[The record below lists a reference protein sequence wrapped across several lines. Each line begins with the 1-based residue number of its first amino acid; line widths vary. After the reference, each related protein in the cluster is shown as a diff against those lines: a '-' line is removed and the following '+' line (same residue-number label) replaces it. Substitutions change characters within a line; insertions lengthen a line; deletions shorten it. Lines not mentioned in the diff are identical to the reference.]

1 MGEFGISGLIKE
13 GELEKLEQ
21 CDAKL
26 IKIKNTYVDVAKEL
40 AKGMKMEIETP
51 KELDKLFALYSAQVA
66 TAEKTNT
73 EFNVTLDKQKKVLQ
87 EVADNLQKQASSK

>member
-40 AKGMKMEIETP
+40 AKGMKMEITGYRIS
-51 KELDKLFALYSAQVA
+51 ELLQVMQV
-66 TAEKTNT
+66 KHS
-73 EFNVTLDKQKKVLQ
+73 VLSCLL
-87 EVADNLQKQASSK
+87 V

>member
-21 CDAKL
+21 CDVKL

-40 AKGMKMEIETP
+40 AKGLKMEIETP
-51 KELDKLFALYSAQVA
+51 KELDKLFALYAAQ
-66 TAEKTNT
+66 T
-73 EFNVTLDKQKKVLQ
+73 KKLR
-87 EVADNLQKQASSK
+87 KPMIS

>member
-51 KELDKLFALYSAQVA
+51 KELDKLFALYSAW
-66 TAEKTNT
+66 
-73 EFNVTLDKQKKVLQ
+73 LRLQ
-87 EVADNLQKQASSK
+87 RKRTPNLM

>member
-26 IKIKNTYVDVAKEL
+26 IKIKNTYVDVARACQGHEN
-40 AKGMKMEIETP
+40 GNR
-51 KELDKLFALYSAQVA
+51 DS
-66 TAEKTNT
+66 
-73 EFNVTLDKQKKVLQ
+73 
-87 EVADNLQKQASSK
+87 